1 MVRQRPAPLALDRC
15 MAASHHGHR
24 RKSRIRC
31 VVRVW
36 SARAG
41 RALRVICAHTRV
53 YTEARIAVV
62 LGAADGCDYGYAL
75 CCVFGLANA
84 PVLIVPGCPI
94 VLVCRALDSALRRG
108 RPQAYFSQ
116 LKVGVMGVR
125 PRPTSSCINNRGC
138 MCCATGGDER
148 HSSCFPGTAR
158 ARPKHVAKCS
168 YLCCHAG
175 VAQVLCFVS
184 LLHKH
189 GLLDCVFTE
198 VCAPRRASWLH
209 G

>member
-62 LGAADGCDYGYAL
+62 LGAADGCDYGYA
-75 CCVFGLANA
+75 
-84 PVLIVPGCPI
+84 
-94 VLVCRALDSALRRG
+94 VC
-108 RPQAYFSQ
+108 
-116 LKVGVMGVR
+116 VR
-125 PRPTSSCINNRGC
+125 PCKR
-138 MCCATGGDER
+138 
-148 HSSCFPGTAR
+148 
-158 ARPKHVAKCS
+158 
-168 YLCCHAG
+168 AG
-175 VAQVLCFVS
+175 V
-184 LLHKH
+184 
-189 GLLDCVFTE
+189 D
-198 VCAPRRASWLH
+198 RAWLPH
-209 G
+209 RAGMQDT